1 MKNKFVEELVPYIPS
16 ERYLSKELNLYLDWN
31 ESDFEWPELKNI
43 LSESFNKDNLNK
55 YPEINTSETINL
67 IKNYVGIDLDIDIF
81 SGSDIA
87 HEYIL
92 RAFSNPG
99 EKILIVNPGYSNFQ
113 VTAQSLGLDL
123 KIISL
128 DEKDF
133 EEEDNLFK
141 KIYEYP
147 EKIELIYLVNP
158 HSPTGHIFSQ
168 EQIKILLK
176 KLDKTFFILD
186 EAYIDFC
193 NEMSSSSLIKE
204 FSNLIITR
212 SLSKAFSLA
221 GSRIG
226 FSLTNKENS
235 MFLKKIINVKSFKDS
250 SKLILNYAISNFNL
264 LKPHIEKIN
273 KNVIKTHEILKE
285 KNISKIN
292 NFYSNFYFYLLNEE
306 EERDVFFNNLL
317 KNKILTRKINF
328 KIGKLSGLRITIP
341 GNDLSIQKLHRS
353 LEKISK

>member
-1 MKNKFVEELVPYIPS
+1 MKNKFVEELNPYVPS
-16 ERYLSKELNLYLDWN
+16 ERYLNKELNLHLDWN
-31 ESDFEWPELKNI
+31 ESDFEWPGIKNI
-43 LSESFNKDNLNK
+43 LSEFSNKDNLNK
-55 YPEINTSETINL
+55 YPEINFLETLSL
-67 IKNYVGIDLDIDIF
+67 IKNYVGIDIDIDIF
-81 SGSDIA
+81 PGSDIA

-92 RAFSNPG
+92 RAFTNPG
-99 EKILIVNPGYSNFQ
+99 EKILTINPGYSNFN

-123 KIISL
+123 KSISL
-128 DEKDF
+128 EEKDF
-133 EEEDNLFK
+133 KEKDSLFK
-141 KIYEYP
+141 KICEYS

-158 HSPTGHIFSQ
+158 HSPTGHVFSQ
-168 EQIKILLK
+168 EQMKILLK
-176 KLDKTFFILD
+176 KFDKTFFILD

-193 NEMSSSSLIKE
+193 KEMSSSILIKE

-235 MFLKKIINVKSFKDS
+235 MFLKKIINVKSFKNS
-250 SKLILNYAISNFNL
+250 SRLILNHVMSNFNL

-273 KNVIKTHEILKE
+273 KNVVKTHEILKE
-285 KNISKIN
+285 KNISELN
-292 NFYSNFYFYLLNEE
+292 NFYSNFYFYLFNDP

-328 KIGKLSGLRITIP
+328 EKGELSGLRITIP
-341 GNDLSIQKLHRS
+341 GNDLSIQELHKS